1 MFLSL
6 RKTRLCFDRND
17 FKTVHSTGP
26 HNMDLSEDR
35 ELVYYLHQYNLARP
49 SLLQAKSHAY
59 LFLNYTGEPFRD
71 SSSLCK
77 HLGDLSD
84 REVCIR
90 VSTNVLRHSIVTYFK
105 TLEDSEDLKI
115 RESLARLIVSS
126 SYRKNLLQD
135 ASLINVRWFS

>member
-1 MFLSL
+1 MPTF
-6 RKTRLCFDRND
+6 F
-17 FKTVHSTGP
+17 STTP
-26 HNMDLSEDR
+26 EN
-35 ELVYYLHQYNLARP
+35 
-49 SLLQAKSHAY
+49 
-59 LFLNYTGEPFRD
+59 
-71 SSSLCK
+71 
-77 HLGDLSD
+77 HLGIVRDLFD

-126 SYRKNLLQD
+126 SYRKNLFQD